1 MWILDWLP
9 FWIFHLV
16 VLAGFAGLAAS
27 LVFKFIPFVSIYRLP
42 IQVVSIAIL
51 VFGVYMEGGIS
62 NQEKWEAKV
71 AEAKLEMAK
80 KETASAEVTTKVV
93 TKYINKVQI
102 VKEKGDE
109 IIKQVPVYI
118 SKDADAKCDVPTGFV
133 VLHDSASRNEV
144 PDPTRKVDGTT
155 SEVKISG
162 VAETVI
168 DNYTTYYQVA
178 EQLRSLQ
185 EWIREQQKIHGSK

>member
-9 FWIFHLV
+9 FWVFHLLV
-16 VLAGFAGLAAS
+16 VMGFVGLAAS
-27 LVFKFIPFVSIYRLP
+27 LVLKFIPFVSLYRLP
-42 IQVVSIAIL
+42 IQVASIAIL
-51 VFGVYMEGGIS
+51 VFGVYMEGGIAT
-62 NQEKWEAKV
+62 QEKWEARV
-71 AEAKLEMAK
+71 AEVKLEMAK
-80 KETASAEVTTKVV
+80 KEVVSAEVTTKVV

-102 VKEKGDE
+102 VKEKGNE

-118 SKDADAKCDVPTGFV
+118 TKDADAKCDVPTGFV
-133 VLHDSASRNEV
+133 MLHDSASRNEV

-162 VAETVI
+162 VAETVV
-168 DNYTTYYQVA
+168 DNYTTYHQVA

-185 EWIREQQKIHGSK
+185 DWVREQQKIYGSK